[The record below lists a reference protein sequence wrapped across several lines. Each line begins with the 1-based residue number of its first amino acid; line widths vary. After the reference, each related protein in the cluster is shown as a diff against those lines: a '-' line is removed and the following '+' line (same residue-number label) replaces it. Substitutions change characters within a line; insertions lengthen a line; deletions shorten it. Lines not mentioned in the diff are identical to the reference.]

1 MKIVCAASVLHAR
14 AAFSAFGDVVIL
26 PDRAIRREDLLD
38 ATALIVRSKT
48 RVNAAL
54 LEGTS
59 VGFVA
64 TATAGTDHL
73 DTAWLDRAGI
83 AWTGSPG
90 CNANSVAEYAITAMA
105 LLAAHA
111 SSPLPGKTLGVVGC
125 GQVGSRVV
133 AKAELA
139 GLQVLRNDP
148 PRALRRPPG
157 DTAEYHSLDAI
168 LPQADIL
175 TFHVPLAD
183 TPPFPTRHLANC
195 RLLGRLKPGAWLLN
209 TSRGAV
215 ADTDALQLALASHCL
230 SGCVLDVWENEPSGL
245 PDALERAALYLTP
258 HIAGYSFEGLLNGT
272 LQCRRELARYLE
284 LDLPDWMPAPDTLPP
299 SPPPIHLSGK
309 GKSPADLLA
318 AVLSA
323 ACPIPADSAAWRAQ
337 SRTAESPDDLRTR
350 FDTFRRTY
358 TARREFAAHRLL
370 LSGFPDDLLDLLAA
384 LGFQIHA

>member
-14 AAFSAFGDVVIL
+14 AAFAPFGEVAIL

-38 ATALIVRSKT
+38 TTALVVRSKT

-59 VGFVA
+59 VTFVA

-83 AWTGSPG
+83 AWTGAPG
-90 CNANSVAEYAITAMA
+90 CNANSVAEYAITAMS

-111 SSPLPGKTLGVVGC
+111 ASPLPGKTLGVVGC
-125 GQVGSRVV
+125 GNVGSRVA

-139 GLQVLRNDP
+139 GLRVLRNDP

-157 DTAEYHSLDAI
+157 DDTQYLPLDAI

-175 TFHVPLAD
+175 TFHVPLTDA
-183 TPPFPTRHLANC
+183 PPHPTRHLANC

-215 ADTDALQLALASHCL
+215 ADTDALQVALASHCL
-230 SGCVLDVWENEPSGL
+230 SGCVLDVWENEPADI
-245 PDALERAALYLTP
+245 PDALDRAALFLTP
-258 HIAGYSFEGLLNGT
+258 HIAGYSYEGLLNGT

-284 LDLPDWMPAPDTLPP
+284 LDLPDWTPPPDALPP
-299 SPPPIHLSGK
+299 PPPPITLSGK
-309 GKSPADLLA
+309 GKSPTEILA
-318 AVLSA
+318 AVLSS

-337 SRTAESPDDLRTR
+337 ARTAPDEAALRSR

-358 TARREFAAHRLL
+358 TARREFTAHRLL
-370 LSGFPDDLLDLLAA
+370 LSDCPPDLLDLLAA
-384 LGFQIHA
+384 LGFQIRA